1 MDNENRI
8 IVVSSG
14 ARLSIDHSILRN
26 VRGGVC
32 NKLDLRFL
40 MILLFSVLFHAMIV
54 FLALRI
60 KLKPAEEIVI
70 EKVPERFVKLIID
83 KPMPKKIIREKQSLP
98 GEGKSVTDKKTAPV
112 TGSAAAIAKRAEAK
126 KQVEQKV
133 ANVEKKVRTVGVLG
147 VLTGVGS
154 TAKGPAVVDV
164 LGTMKDK
171 GDKFKGL
178 DEVLSNMS
186 GLKKNQPI
194 DILDRKLVKSKDI
207 SVSHKEE
214 IDDLIAGVG
223 EVKTYELAKKGD
235 FLIQRPESIEGA
247 ASNDSKRDPQ
257 AINEVVTSHRASIK
271 MSYEKYLK
279 RDPNLKGKITLR
291 ITISA
296 AGAVSSV
303 IIVVNST
310 GNKEFADEVVR
321 KVKMWQFEPVTDGD
335 VTVSYPFVFTPATQ
349 AY

>member
-8 IVVSSG
+8 IVVASS
-14 ARLSIDHSILRN
+14 ARMVIDRSILRD
-26 VRGGVC
+26 VRGGIC
-32 NKLDLRFL
+32 NKLDLRFAL
-40 MILLFSVLFHAMIV
+40 ILLVSIFFHGGII
-54 FLALRI
+54 FLALSI
-60 KLKPAEEIVI
+60 KIKPAEEIVI

-83 KPMPKKIIREKQSLP
+83 KPMPKKEIRENSNLFKDQKIVI
-98 GEGKSVTDKKTAPV
+98 GTKTATV
-112 TGSAAAIAKRAEAK
+112 TGSAAAIAKRAEIK

-133 ANVEKKVRTVGVLG
+133 ANVENKVRTVGVLG
-147 VLTGVGS
+147 MLTGVGS

-194 DILDRKLVKSKDI
+194 EILDRKLIKSKDI
-207 SVSHKEE
+207 SVSYKEE
-214 IDDLIAGVG
+214 IDNLIAGVG
-223 EVKTYELAKKGD
+223 EVKSYELAKKGD
-235 FLIQRPESIEGA
+235 FVIQRPESIEGA

-271 MSYEKYLK
+271 MSYDKYLK

-296 AGAVSSV
+296 SGAVSSV
-303 IIVVNST
+303 IIVVNTT

-335 VTVSYPFVFTPATQ
+335 VTVSYPFVFTPAT
-349 AY
+349 

>member
-14 ARLSIDHSILRN
+14 SRLVIDRSTIKHI
-26 VRGGVC
+26 RGGLW
-32 NKLDLRFL
+32 NKLDLRFFI
-40 MILLFSVLFHAMIV
+40 ILLISLLIHGVVV
-54 FLALRI
+54 FLAVTV

-83 KPMPKKIIREKQSLP
+83 KPIPKSTHKETPLADINSRSTKE
-98 GEGKSVTDKKTAPV
+98 KKTVSV
-112 TGSAAAIAKRAEAK
+112 TGSAAAIAKRTEAK
-126 KQVEQKV
+126 KNVQQKV
-133 ANVEKKVRTVGVLG
+133 ANVENKVRTVGVLG
-147 VLTGVGS
+147 MLTGVGS
-154 TAKGPAVVDV
+154 TAKGPSVVDV

-171 GDKFKGL
+171 DEKFKGL
-178 DEVLSNMS
+178 DEVLTHMS
-186 GLKKNQPI
+186 GLKKNQPLE
-194 DILDRKLVKSKDI
+194 ILDRKLVKSKDV

-223 EVKTYELAKKGD
+223 EIKTYELAKKGD
-235 FLIQRPESIEGA
+235 FVIQKPESIEGA

-257 AINEVVTSHRASIK
+257 AINDVVASHRSSIK

-296 AGAVSSV
+296 SGSVSAVN
-303 IIVVNST
+303 IVENST
-310 GNKEFADEVVR
+310 GNNEFADEVIR

-335 VTVSYPFVFTPATQ
+335 VTVSYPFVFTPAS
-349 AY
+349 

>member
-1 MDNENRI
+1 VDNENRI
-8 IVVSSG
+8 IVVASS
-14 ARLSIDHSILRN
+14 ARMVIDRSILRD
-26 VRGGVC
+26 VRGGIC
-32 NKLDLRFL
+32 NKLDLRFAL
-40 MILLFSVLFHAMIV
+40 ILLVSIFFHGGII
-54 FLALRI
+54 FLALSI
-60 KLKPAEEIVI
+60 KIKPAEEIVI

-83 KPMPKKIIREKQSLP
+83 KPMPKKEIRENSNLFKDQKIVI
-98 GEGKSVTDKKTAPV
+98 GTKTATV
-112 TGSAAAIAKRAEAK
+112 TGSAAAIAKRAEIK

-133 ANVEKKVRTVGVLG
+133 ANVENKVRTVGVLCM
-147 VLTGVGS
+147 LTGVGS

-194 DILDRKLVKSKDI
+194 EILDRKLIKSKDI
-207 SVSHKEE
+207 SVSYKEE
-214 IDDLIAGVG
+214 IDNLIAGVG
-223 EVKTYELAKKGD
+223 EVKSYELAKKGD
-235 FLIQRPESIEGA
+235 FVIQRPESIEGA

-271 MSYEKYLK
+271 MSYDKYLK

-296 AGAVSSV
+296 SGAVSSV
-303 IIVVNST
+303 IIVVNTT

-335 VTVSYPFVFTPATQ
+335 VTVSYPFVFTPAT
-349 AY
+349 

>member
-1 MDNENRI
+1 VDNENRI
-8 IVVSSG
+8 IVVASS
-14 ARLSIDHSILRN
+14 ARMVIDRSILRD
-26 VRGGVC
+26 VRGGIC
-32 NKLDLRFL
+32 NKLDLRFAL
-40 MILLFSVLFHAMIV
+40 ILLVSIFFHGGII
-54 FLALRI
+54 FLALSI
-60 KLKPAEEIVI
+60 KIKPAEEIVI

-83 KPMPKKIIREKQSLP
+83 KPMPKKEIRENSNLFKDQKIVI
-98 GEGKSVTDKKTAPV
+98 GTKTATV
-112 TGSAAAIAKRAEAK
+112 TGSAAAIAKRAEIK

-133 ANVEKKVRTVGVLG
+133 ANVENKVRTVGVLG
-147 VLTGVGS
+147 MLTGVGS

-194 DILDRKLVKSKDI
+194 EILDRKLIKSKDI
-207 SVSHKEE
+207 SVSYKEE
-214 IDDLIAGVG
+214 IDNLIAGVG
-223 EVKTYELAKKGD
+223 EVKSYELAKKGD
-235 FLIQRPESIEGA
+235 FVIQRPESIEGA

-271 MSYEKYLK
+271 MSYDKYLK

-296 AGAVSSV
+296 SGAVSSV
-303 IIVVNST
+303 IIVVNTT

-335 VTVSYPFVFTPATQ
+335 VTVSYPFVFTPAT
-349 AY
+349 

>member
-1 MDNENRI
+1 MNNENRI

-14 ARLSIDHSILRN
+14 ARLAIDRSILRN
-26 VRGGVC
+26 VRGGFG
-32 NKLDLRFL
+32 NKLDLRFF
-40 MILLFSVLFHAMIV
+40 MILLVSVFFHGVIV
-54 FLALRI
+54 FMAIRI
-60 KLKPAEEIVI
+60 KLQPAEDIVI

-83 KPMPKKIIREKQSLP
+83 KPMSKELVKEKQALV
-98 GEGKSVTDKKTAPV
+98 GDEKVVTDRKVAPV
-112 TGSAAAIAKRAEAK
+112 TGSAVAIAKRAEAK

-133 ANVEKKVRTVGVLG
+133 AKVENKVRTVGVLG
-147 VLTGVGS
+147 MLTGVGS

-194 DILDRKLVKSKDI
+194 EILDRKLIKSKDVT
-207 SVSHKEE
+207 VSHKEE

-247 ASNDSKRDPQ
+247 ASNDSKRDHQ
-257 AINEVVTSHRASIK
+257 AINEVVTSHRSSIK

-279 RDPNLKGKITLR
+279 RDPYLKGKITLR

-296 AGAVSSV
+296 SGAVSSV
-303 IIVVNST
+303 IIAVNST
-310 GNKEFADEVVR
+310 GNREFADEVVR
-321 KVKMWQFEPVTDGD
+321 KVKMWQFEQVTDGD
-335 VTVSYPFVFTPATQ
+335 VTVSYPFVFTPA
-349 AY
+349 A

>member
-14 ARLSIDHSILRN
+14 ARMVIDRSILKD
-26 VRGGVC
+26 VRGGFC
-32 NKLDLRFL
+32 NKLDLRFAL
-40 MILLFSVLFHAMIV
+40 ILLVSILFHGVIV
-54 FLALRI
+54 FLALSI

-70 EKVPERFVKLIID
+70 EKVPERFVKLIVD
-83 KPMPKKIIREKQSLP
+83 KPMPKKEIRDKPALVGDQKIVS
-98 GEGKSVTDKKTAPV
+98 DKKTAPV

-133 ANVEKKVRTVGVLG
+133 ANVENKVRTVGVLG
-147 VLTGVGS
+147 MLTGVGS

-171 GDKFKGL
+171 GNKFKGL

-194 DILDRKLVKSKDI
+194 EILDRKLVKSKDV

-214 IDDLIAGVG
+214 IDNLIAGVA

-235 FLIQRPESIEGA
+235 FVIQRPESIEGA
-247 ASNDSKRDPQ
+247 ASNDSKRDPK

-271 MSYEKYLK
+271 MSYDKYLK
-279 RDPNLKGKITLR
+279 RDPNLNGKITLR

-296 AGAVSSV
+296 SGSVSSV

-335 VTVSYPFVFTPATQ
+335 VTVSYPFVFTPAT
-349 AY
+349 

>member
-1 MDNENRI
+1 MENENRI

-14 ARLSIDHSILRN
+14 SRLVIDRSTIRDI
-26 VRGGVC
+26 RGGLW
-32 NKLDLRFL
+32 NKLDLRFFI
-40 MILLFSVLFHAMIV
+40 ILLVSLLFHGVIV
-54 FLALRI
+54 FLAARV
-60 KLKPAEEIVI
+60 KLKPAEEIII

-83 KPMPKKIIREKQSLP
+83 KPIPRSTHKETPLTDINSRGTAEK
-98 GEGKSVTDKKTAPV
+98 KSVPV
-112 TGSAAAIAKRAEAK
+112 TGSAATIAKRAEAK
-126 KQVEQKV
+126 KNVQEKV
-133 ANVEKKVRTVGVLG
+133 ANVENKVRTVGVLG
-147 VLTGVGS
+147 MLTGVGS
-154 TAKGPAVVDV
+154 TAKGPSVVDV

-171 GDKFKGL
+171 GEKFKGL
-178 DEVLSNMS
+178 DEVLTNMS
-186 GLKKNQPI
+186 GLKKNQPLE
-194 DILDRKLVKSKDI
+194 ILDRKLVKSKDV

-235 FLIQRPESIEGA
+235 FVIQKPESIEGA

-257 AINEVVTSHRASIK
+257 AINDVVASHRSSIK

-296 AGAVSSV
+296 SGSVSAVNLV
-303 IIVVNST
+303 ENST
-310 GNKEFADEVVR
+310 GNTEFADEVMR

-335 VTVSYPFVFTPATQ
+335 VTVSYPFVFTPAS
-349 AY
+349 

>member
-14 ARLSIDHSILRN
+14 ARLVIDRSILKN
-26 VRGGVC
+26 VRGGFC
-32 NKLDLRFL
+32 NKLDLRFTL
-40 MILLFSVLFHAMIV
+40 ILLVSVFFHGVIV
-54 FLALRI
+54 YLALSI
-60 KLKPAEEIVI
+60 KINPAEEIVI
-70 EKVPERFVKLIID
+70 EKIPERFVKLIID
-83 KPMPKKIIREKQSLP
+83 KPLPGKNVVEKPTLV
-98 GEGKSVTDKKTAPV
+98 GEGKAATEKKKAPV

-133 ANVEKKVRTVGVLG
+133 ANVENKVRTVGVLG
-147 VLTGVGS
+147 MLTGVGS

-194 DILDRKLVKSKDI
+194 EILDRKLVKSKDI

-235 FLIQRPESIEGA
+235 FVIQKPESIEGA

-257 AINEVVTSHRASIK
+257 AINDVVTSHRASIK

-296 AGAVSSV
+296 SGAVSSV
-303 IIVVNST
+303 IIAVNTT

-321 KVKMWQFEPVTDGD
+321 KVKMWQFEPVTGGD
-335 VTVSYPFVFTPATQ
+335 VTVSYPFVFTPAT
-349 AY
+349 